1 MPIKMLIMAK
11 RRPDLTPEQF
21 REGYEQSHSR
31 IAVNLF
37 GHLWTSYSRNYLVE
51 GLRFKAVGTGWTGGP
66 ADLHYDVISE
76 YIFRDAEAVEELGRI
91 ALDHIEMIKED
102 EALWFDQ
109 EGSWSVTCETVDEDL
124 SAPKPP
130 LRRWADVTASD

>member
-51 GLRFKAVGTGWTGGP
+51 GLRFKAVGAGWTGGP

-109 EGSWSVTCETVDEDL
+109 ENSWSVTCETVDEDL
-124 SAPKPP
+124 TAPKPP